1 MGQGQTSDEQILA
14 LAREYEDLR
23 ATLRQICARIEDEE
37 ERGRDS
43 AYLTSLREEYG
54 SGKRSVAEI
63 WEVLALLEPATLDG
77 IKAKAVAFAST
88 DKGISLRR
96 AVVSTMKGGRRR

>member
-1 MGQGQTSDEQILA
+1 MGQGQTSEEQILA

-23 ATLRQICARIEDEE
+23 ATLRQIRARIDDEE

-63 WEVLALLEPATLDG
+63 REVLAPLEPATLDG
-77 IKAKAVAFAST
+77 IKAKAVVFAST

-96 AVVSTMKGGRRR
+96 AVISTIKGGRRR